1 MEMRNRKK
9 FLINIAFWAVIL
21 ALVYLILKYFIHLI
35 MPFFLALIF
44 AAIMRPVVRL
54 LTKKLHVPKGVAGVI
69 VTILFFA
76 VIGTLIVLLTLRII
90 SGIGDVF
97 SLLPDLYRDT
107 LEPGLVNLFEK
118 IQDLAARY
126 DMDLEETLESIGPQ
140 ILSAAGNAVSSI
152 SGRVVSWVSS
162 LVTKVPHFLI
172 STVIC
177 VVATFFMSIDYDRM
191 MHVLFHLFP
200 ERAQAMLTD
209 VRRSLVKVMKQYGR
223 SYILILGITFLELTL
238 GLLILGVKRF
248 VLIALLIA
256 ILDIFPVLG
265 TGTVLIPWAVI
276 AFIQGSIGR
285 GIGLL
290 VVYAVITVIRQVIEP
305 RIVGKHVGLHPLITL
320 ICMFVG
326 TSLFNVI
333 GLFGLPILMAI
344 ILELHNSGSLRIF
357 RIPDEEAEVVEAEPL
372 DERAAPKPP
381 KESVSKAPAPKT
393 AAPKMTPPKESTSK
407 MASAKKRR

>member
-1 MEMRNRKK
+1 MNLKGRKT

-21 ALVYLILKYFIHLI
+21 ALIYVVFKYFIHLI

-54 LTKKLHVPKGVAGVI
+54 LVKRLHVPRGVAGVI

-76 VIGTLIVLLTLRII
+76 IIGTLLVLLTLRII

-97 SLLPDLYRDT
+97 ALLPDLYRDT
-107 LEPGLVNLFEK
+107 LEPGLVNLFNR
-118 IQDLAARY
+118 IQEFAARY

-152 SGRVVSWVSS
+152 SGRVVNWVSS

-191 MHVLFHLFP
+191 MNVLIHLFP
-200 ERAQAMLTD
+200 ERAQAVLAD
-209 VRRSLVKVMKQYGR
+209 VRRSFIKIMKQYGR
-223 SYILILGITFLELTL
+223 SYVLILAITFAELTL

-265 TGTVLIPWAVI
+265 TGTVLIPWAII
-276 AFIQGSIGR
+276 AFIQGSVGR

-290 VVYAVITVIRQVIEP
+290 VVYAVITIIRQIIEP

-344 ILELHNSGSLRIF
+344 ILELHNSGSLHIF
-357 RIPDEEAEVVEAEPL
+357 RLPNEEDEVVEAEPL
-372 DERAAPKPP
+372 DERAATKAPPP
-381 KESVSKAPAPKT
+381 KAP
-393 AAPKMTPPKESTSK
+393 M
-407 MASAKKRR
+407 KKKK

>member
-1 MEMRNRKK
+1 MNMKNRKN
-9 FLINIAFWAVIL
+9 FLVNIAFWAVIL
-21 ALVYLILKYFIHLI
+21 ALVYVIFKYFIHLI

-54 LTKKLHVPKGVAGVI
+54 LTNKLHVPKGLAGI
-69 VTILFFA
+69 LVTVLFFA
-76 VIGTLIVLLTLRII
+76 IIGTLLALLTLRII

-97 SLLPDLYRDT
+97 ALLPDLYRDT
-107 LEPGLVNLFEK
+107 LEPGLVNLFNR

-126 DMDLEETLESIGPQ
+126 DMNLEETLESIGPQ
-140 ILSAAGNAVSSI
+140 ILSAAGNAVSSV

-162 LVTKVPHFLI
+162 LVTKVPRFLVGLI
-172 STVIC
+172 IC

-191 MHVLFHLFP
+191 MNVLIHLFP
-200 ERAQAMLTD
+200 ERAQVVLAD

-223 SYILILGITFLELTL
+223 SYILILGITFAELTL

-357 RIPDEEAEVVEAEPL
+357 RIQPEDDEVVEAEPR
-372 DERAAPKPP
+372 DARAAPKAPP
-381 KESVSKAPAPKT
+381 PKAPA
-393 AAPKMTPPKESTSK
+393 
-407 MASAKKRR
+407 KKKK